1 MTVLFTSTLIRVRPC
16 AMHVSIPAHTIQ
28 EGGRTFAEL
37 VRGDDCYSN
46 FDTPRPPA
54 IEMGEE
60 EWAVQ
65 QESLKRLNGILLDS
79 ASQQIKVIG
88 HRTYP

>member
-1 MTVLFTSTLIRVRPC
+1 MRY
-16 AMHVSIPAHTIQ
+16 IPTHTIQ

-37 VRGDDCYSN
+37 VRGEDSYSN

-60 EWAVQ
+60 EWAIQ

-79 ASQQIKVIG
+79 ASQQTKVIG